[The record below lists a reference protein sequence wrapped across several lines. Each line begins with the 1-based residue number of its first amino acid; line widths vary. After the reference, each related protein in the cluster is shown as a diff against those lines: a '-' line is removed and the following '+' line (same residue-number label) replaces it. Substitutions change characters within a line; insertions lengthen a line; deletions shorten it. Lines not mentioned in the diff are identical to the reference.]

1 MGVDIIMMGIL
12 IPNRQHKKA
21 HHLVSLVRLV
31 FDERREQ
38 LEHGLSLHT
47 HHTHLVHT
55 RLSLKICTVSLYI
68 LHVQPAS
75 FKFTS
80 AVIP

>member
-1 MGVDIIMMGIL
+1 MCVCVCVGGGGGGGVNVLVNKIMMGIL
-12 IPNRQHKKA
+12 IPNRQHKEA

-47 HHTHLVHT
+47 HHTHLVCI
-55 RLSLKICTVSLYI
+55 S
-68 LHVQPAS
+68 
-75 FKFTS
+75 
-80 AVIP
+80 